1 MRAPMPSSKSLLWAI
16 GALIIAMISVQAGA
30 AFAKTLFPIIGAEG
44 TVVLR
49 LSLAALMLGLALRVW
64 RVRIGRSNW
73 HLALIYGVNL
83 GAMNFL
89 YYLAVARIPVGIA
102 AALEFTGPLAVAIF
116 ASRSKLDLL
125 WAALALAGIA
135 LLLPVEGLGSSLD
148 PLGVIYALGAGLGW
162 ALYIFTGRRAGHAFG
177 TPAPAVGMIVAALVT
192 LPLGAVQAVTVFA
205 DIHLLLLALAV
216 AALSSAVPFAFE
228 MVSLRHLPP
237 QAYGTLTSME
247 PAIGAL
253 SGLVILREMLP
264 ASQWLAIGLVVL
276 ASVGTTLTVR
286 ARRGG
291 EEKGT

>member
-1 MRAPMPSSKSLLWAI
+1 MPSSKPLWLPI

-49 LSLAALMLGLALRVW
+49 LSLAALMLGAVLRVW
-64 RVRIGRSNW
+64 RVRIGRNNW

-116 ASRSKLDLL
+116 TSRSKLDLL
-125 WAALALAGIA
+125 WVALALAGIV
-135 LLLPVEGLGSSLD
+135 LLLPVEGLGSALD
-148 PLGVIYALGAGLGW
+148 PLGIVFALGAGLGW
-162 ALYIFTGRRAGHAFG
+162 AVYIFTGGRAGHAFG

-192 LPLGAVQAVTVFA
+192 LPFGAAPALGAFA

-228 MVSLRHLPP
+228 MVSLRRLPP
-237 QAYGTLTSME
+237 QAYGTLTSIE

-264 ASQWLAIGLVVL
+264 PSQWLAIGLVVL
-276 ASVGTTLTVR
+276 ASAGTTLSVR
-286 ARRGG
+286 ARQAGR
-291 EEKGT
+291 EEKGV